1 MKLLTRIP
9 SWLKSKYFIAIGIFT
24 TIMLFF
30 DKSDLFTQ
38 MSRTRQLKEL
48 EESKQ
53 YYIGKIATE
62 RKELESL
69 RSNPL
74 TLEKYARER
83 YLMKKDNEDLFLIP
97 ENQSKGK

>member
-1 MKLLTRIP
+1 MKWLTHIP
-9 SWLKSKYFIAIGIFT
+9 AWLKNKYIVALIVFVS
-24 TIMLFF
+24 IMLFF

-53 YYIGKIATE
+53 YYISKIATE
-62 RKELESL
+62 RKELENL

-83 YLMKKDNEDLFLIP
+83 YLMKKNNEDLFLIP